1 MGGAGVD
8 RMSVED
14 FHSCLRSEW
23 PRIRQELVEGRY
35 VPQPVLRV
43 EIPKPGGGQRK
54 LSIPTVLDRVI
65 QQSHP
70 SGFEPHI

>member
-1 MGGAGVD
+1 
-8 RMSVED
+8 
-14 FHSCLRSEW
+14 
-23 PRIRQELVEGRY
+23 
-35 VPQPVLRV
+35 VLRV